1 MLKVQVYGTK
11 MLYTFIKVVKKLV
24 GILIQREHK
33 PSCISLEIKKKSI
46 FTNYTF
52 LIFSSQFKVYSLLEH
67 KTAV

>member
-33 PSCISLEIKKKSI
+33 PSCISLEIKKNI
-46 FTNYTF
+46 YFY
-52 LIFSSQFKVYSLLEH
+52 
-67 KTAV
+67 